1 MCVDL
6 RMILRNIVC
15 CRFGGAAAS
24 PPVSLYSLEAMQQ
37 TDGSKHAMAG
47 LMTRAEQAV
56 SATAMARTFGA
67 RLKEVTSGD
76 ATHLVI
82 FKDNEPAAVLIGV
95 EAYQA
100 MQDEL
105 EDLRAERLAAE
116 RLLSLKEENSVSL
129 EDMEARFR

>member
-1 MCVDL
+1 MTYL
-6 RMILRNIVC
+6 L
-15 CRFGGAAAS
+15 
-24 PPVSLYSLEAMQQ
+24 
-37 TDGSKHAMAG
+37 
-47 LMTRAEQAV
+47 TRAEQAV

-76 ATHLVI
+76 AVHLVI

-95 EAYQA
+95 DAFQA

-105 EDLRAERLAAE
+105 EDLRAERLASE
-116 RLLSLKEENSVSL
+116 RLLSLNDENTVSL